1 VGSGAFGGWAAPPV
15 MPLLCPCYASAMPL
29 PCPCHA
35 PAMPL
40 PRVPLLCPCYA
51 SAMPLPR
58 VPSTSGMGKAR
69 AAPIERWPSRSEPSS
84 SRRCV
89 VTGLRQGQP
98 CRARAAPHHLGRP
111 RRCAA
116 TSRLRRSR
124 WRPPTPTPPSPRSR
138 PSRTRRRARHPQTQR
153 PRVARCTLAPRY
165 LAGSRAE
172 HVPSMRLEERLGA
185 PRAT

>member
-1 VGSGAFGGWAAPPV
+1 MPLLCLSYAFAMPLLSYASAMPLLCLCHASA

-29 PCPCHA
+29 PCLCYA
-35 PAMPL
+35 PA
-40 PRVPLLCPCYA
+40 CPCYA

-58 VPSTSGMGKAR
+58 VPSASGMGGAR
-69 AAPIERWPSRSEPSS
+69 ATPTERWLSRSEPSS

-89 VTGLRQGQP
+89 VTGLRQGHP

-138 PSRTRRRARHPQTQR
+138 PSRTRRRARHPQTQTQC

-165 LAGSRAE
+165 LAGSRA
-172 HVPSMRLEERLGA
+172 
-185 PRAT
+185 